1 MFKKKC
7 NVCGSTLEKQ
17 WSFCPNCGASC
28 AVRNMGVPGI
38 NNINLDLTKVMQ
50 QVVGPL
56 LNSAFGGNIFKQK
69 SQPQKQSMQ
78 EKFNKN
84 IGNVEEVIEPQDL
97 VSEHGDTIV
106 HAINLPGV
114 KSKSDINIT
123 KMENSIEVRALCGKK
138 LYLKIIQREKGEG
151 VVSEDFTQENLILVL
166 KKI

>member
-7 NVCGSTLEKQ
+7 NVCDGILEKQ
-17 WSFCPNCGASC
+17 WNFCPNCGAPRVVQNSG
-28 AVRNMGVPGI
+28 MPGT
-38 NNINLDLTKVMQ
+38 NNLNIDLTKMMQ
-50 QVVGPL
+50 QMVGPL
-56 LNSAFGGNIFKQK
+56 LNSAFGGNMFKPK
-69 SQPQKQSMQ
+69 SQPQKQNTQ

-97 VSEHGDTIV
+97 VSDHGDTAV

-114 KSKSDINIT
+114 KSKSDISIT